1 MPRLVI
7 DLESWRIT
15 KKEETK
21 KQEVSNN
28 DAEDSYKEEGE
39 KKRQPDNNIWKEG
52 SKPKR
57 RKFERLEGWGE
68 GLVGNQGEMR
78 SLPES
83 WTTVIDVGL
92 DWGHT

>member
-39 KKRQPDNNIWKEG
+39 KKGSQTIIFGRKEANQREG
-52 SKPKR
+52 SLR
-57 RKFERLEGWGE
+57 GWKG
-68 GLVGNQGEMR
+68 GGKG
-78 SLPES
+78 
-83 WTTVIDVGL
+83 
-92 DWGHT
+92 